1 MRELQPVNQNVILD
15 ISDEASEQKTAGG
28 IIIPDTAKE
37 KPKFAKVIAL
47 SNIEGPEVS
56 VGDVVFYKEFSGT
69 EIELDGNKY
78 LVVPYADILAKLVET
93 EAFSLF

>member
-15 ISDEASEQKTAGG
+15 VTEESAEQKTASG
-28 IIIPDTAKE
+28 IIIPDTARE
-37 KPKFAKVIAL
+37 KPKYAKVVAL
-47 SNIEGPEVS
+47 SNIDGPEIA

-69 EIELDGNKY
+69 EIEMDGNNF

-93 EAFSLF
+93 EEI

>member
-15 ISDEASEQKTAGG
+15 VTEESAEQKTASG

-37 KPKFAKVIAL
+37 KPKYARVVAL
-47 SNIEGPEVS
+47 SNIDGPEIA

-69 EIELDGNKY
+69 EIEMDGNNY

-93 EAFSLF
+93 EEI

>member
-15 ISDEASEQKTAGG
+15 VSEEVNEQKTAGG

-37 KPKFAKVIAL
+37 KPKFARVVAL
-47 SNIEGPEVS
+47 SNIEGPEIAI
-56 VGDVVFYKEFSGT
+56 GDIVFYKEYSGT
-69 EIELDGNKY
+69 EIELDGGKF

-93 EAFSLF
+93 EEI